1 MGVRLSI
8 IGKAADTR
16 MHFSPQTRRVCLAA
30 LLICLAVPYGRA
42 ESYSGQ
48 QYQRA
53 QRMHAA
59 LDAKLTTRR
68 TRDDYNR
75 VIDAYHAVSQSDPGS
90 PYAVASMAAMADLF
104 AEEGRVFHDPK
115 QLQYAIWEY
124 EDLRKRYP
132 NSDYAHS
139 ALLNEG
145 DIYELDLRDL
155 SRAKETFELFLRLY
169 PHSSMGVEA
178 RYELAAIRRKEHPAE
193 VRRETAAV
201 AKTPARPVAESPSRA
216 TQTSASVMV
225 PAQPASK
232 PVETVRRGVEARVT
246 PVKIAPVET
255 ASVAASTVVGSAGL
269 PLVMGIEHWSTA
281 DSTRVVIR
289 LQKEVQYEAAR
300 TTDPDRIFF
309 DLYGARLSPALIGR
323 STEVVRDGFLR
334 GISVT
339 QLTQDVTR
347 VVLDVSPVSDY
358 SAFYLP
364 TPPRL
369 IVDVRGRARG
379 SATSVTHTV
388 TRRAVVSDLGAMR
401 EPAQEVRATPRP
413 TMGPVA
419 ARVPGTRPA
428 TRAGESSRVLP
439 APLKSMTPV
448 VPGHPAAVPTLE
460 PNAPTMVR
468 ALGLKIHRI
477 VIDPGHGGYDSGT
490 IGPNGL
496 EEKTVTLDVA
506 LRLGRLLQQKLGAE
520 VFYTRDT
527 DTFVPLETRTAIA
540 NKDRAD
546 LFISIHVNSNPDTA
560 IRGAAT
566 YYLSFTN
573 SADAL
578 ELAARENAV
587 SKRSIHQLSDLVKK
601 IALNDK
607 LNESRIFAQD
617 VEQSLYSGMEQ
628 GNPGFEDLGVKK
640 APFVVLIGANMPSI
654 LAEVSFL
661 SNPQSAQDLTEPAY
675 RERIAESLYRGV
687 AKYVDSVNGMH
698 IAQAGGVGR

>member
-1 MGVRLSI
+1 M
-8 IGKAADTR
+8 AACTR
-16 MHFSPQTRRVCLAA
+16 MYFSALSRRVCLAA
-30 LLICLAVPYGRA
+30 LLLCAVPYGAA

-53 QRMHAA
+53 QRMHAS
-59 LDAKLTTRR
+59 LDGKLTTARTQQDYRR
-68 TRDDYNR
+68 
-75 VIDAYHAVSQSDPGS
+75 VMDAYRSVYGIDPNS
-90 PYAVASMAAMADLF
+90 PYAIAAMAATADLY
-104 AEEGRVFHDPK
+104 AEEGRVFHSPE
-115 QLQYAIWEY
+115 L
-124 EDLRKRYP
+124 LRKAIGQYEVLRRQYP
-132 NSDYAHS
+132 GSEYAYS

-145 DIYELDLRDL
+145 DIYELDLGDL
-155 SRAKETFELFLRLY
+155 SRAKRTFELFLRLY

-193 VRRETAAV
+193 ARRETAAV
-201 AKTPARPVAESPSRA
+201 SKKEIRAVPPKRFVPKPVTTAA
-216 TQTSASVMV
+216 TVEPV
-225 PAQPASK
+225 PAPAMTRT
-232 PVETVRRGVEARVT
+232 VTVRRAQESERRVPQRREPQT
-246 PVKIAPVET
+246 MQRNASPVLA
-255 ASVAASTVVGSAGL
+255 SAGL
-269 PLVMGIEHWSTA
+269 PLVMGVQHWSTA

-309 DLYGARLSPALIGR
+309 DLYGARLSPELMAR
-323 STEVVRDGFLR
+323 STEAVHDGFLR
-334 GISVT
+334 GIRAT

-369 IVDVRGRARG
+369 IVDVRGRAREV
-379 SATSVTHTV
+379 AKKETHTV
-388 TRRAVVSDLGAMR
+388 TNHSRGSELAAAR
-401 EPAQEVRATPRP
+401 ETSREVKATPAP
-413 TMGPVA
+413 TMGPVE

-428 TRAGESSRVLP
+428 MRAVTRRQALP
-439 APLKSMTPV
+439 APLKSMTPAV
-448 VPGHPAAVPTLE
+448 VGHPAAVPTLE

-477 VIDPGHGGYDSGT
+477 VIDAGHGGHDSGT
-490 IGPNGL
+490 IGANGL

-560 IRGAAT
+560 IRGVAT

-587 SKRSIHQLSDLVKK
+587 SKQSIHQLSDLVKK

-617 VEQSLYSGMEQ
+617 VEQSLYSGMER

-654 LAEVSFL
+654 LAEISFL
-661 SNPQSAQDLTEPAY
+661 SNPQSAHDLTEPAY

-687 AKYVDSVNGMH
+687 ANYVDSVNGMSL
-698 IAQAGGVGR
+698 AQAGGVGR